1 MNPQEEILSLTRE
14 LSEAGHRYYVLD
26 DPTMPDFEY
35 DQKLRHLEELEAA
48 YPQFAQADSPTRRV
62 GGEAISAFQPVRHEV
77 PLESLQDVF
86 SFEELAEFDQRIS
99 ETAPRRQYSV
109 EP

>member
-48 YPQFAQADSPTRRV
+48 GIQEGDT
-62 GGEAISAFQPVRHEV
+62 VRMYG
-77 PLESLQDVF
+77 L
-86 SFEELAEFDQRIS
+86 EFD
-99 ETAPRRQYSV
+99 YYK
-109 EP
+109 

>member
-35 DQKLRHLEELEAA
+35 DQKLRHLEEL
-48 YPQFAQADSPTRRV
+48 
-62 GGEAISAFQPVRHEV
+62 
-77 PLESLQDVF
+77 
-86 SFEELAEFDQRIS
+86 
-99 ETAPRRQYSV
+99 
-109 EP
+109 